1 MISFYFLKVEQVQ
14 SLVPYY
20 YFPTIKNLQKE
31 SLSIGRNAYE
41 LLYFGQPKESLNLAK
56 LAVKINNKDQQLW
69 LFLSETQVANKL
81 YKNALISLK
90 KAEKIDILINNAG
103 FLVNKPFKETTLE
116 DFQMVYSTNVF
127 SVAMLIKNT
136 IDFMES
142 GSNVLN
148 ISSIGGI
155 QGSLKFPGLSAYSSS
170 KGALNIL
177 TEMLAEEYKDRG
189 IHFNSLA
196 LGSVQTKMLEKAF
209 PNFTASTS
217 ALEMAEYIYNF
228 STNGYKLMNG
238 KVVSVSSTTP

>member
-1 MISFYFLKVEQVQ
+1 MNIFSKKNHRVLALSRDNSKLRELKLDGVDAID
-14 SLVPYY
+14 
-20 YFPTIKNLQKE
+20 FD
-31 SLSIGRNAYE
+31 
-41 LLYFGQPKESLNLAK
+41 LNHDDYG
-56 LAVKINNKDQQLW
+56 KINE
-69 LFLSETQVANKL
+69 F
-81 YKNALISLK
+81 LK
-90 KAEKIDILINNAG
+90 KAKKIDILINNAG
-103 FLVNKPFKETTLE
+103 YLVNKPFKETTLE

-148 ISSIGGI
+148 ISSIGGV
-155 QGSLKFPGLSAYSSS
+155 QGSVKFPGLSAYSSS

-228 STNGYKLMNG
+228 STNGYRLMNG
-238 KVVSVSSTTP
+238 KVISVSSTTP

>member
-1 MISFYFLKVEQVQ
+1 MSKNIIITGTSSGIGFELVNIFSKKNHRVLALSRDNSKLRELKLDGVDAID
-14 SLVPYY
+14 
-20 YFPTIKNLQKE
+20 FD
-31 SLSIGRNAYE
+31 
-41 LLYFGQPKESLNLAK
+41 LNHNDYGK
-56 LAVKINNKDQQLW
+56 VNE
-69 LFLSETQVANKL
+69 F
-81 YKNALISLK
+81 LK
-90 KAEKIDILINNAG
+90 KAVKIDILINNAG
-103 FLVNKPFKETTLE
+103 YLINKPFKETTLE

-155 QGSLKFPGLSAYSSS
+155 QGSVKFPGLSAYSSS

-228 STNGYKLMNG
+228 STNGYRLMNG
-238 KVVSVSSTTP
+238 KVISVSSTTP

>member
-1 MISFYFLKVEQVQ
+1 MSKNIIITGTSSGIGFELVNIFSKKNHRVLALSRDNSKLRELKLDGVDAID
-14 SLVPYY
+14 
-20 YFPTIKNLQKE
+20 FD
-31 SLSIGRNAYE
+31 
-41 LLYFGQPKESLNLAK
+41 LNHNDYGK
-56 LAVKINNKDQQLW
+56 VNE
-69 LFLSETQVANKL
+69 F
-81 YKNALISLK
+81 LK
-90 KAEKIDILINNAG
+90 KAVKIDILINNAG
-103 FLVNKPFKETTLE
+103 YLVNKPFKETTLE

-136 IDFMES
+136 IDFMKS

-155 QGSLKFPGLSAYSSS
+155 QGSVKFPGLSAYSSS

-238 KVVSVSSTTP
+238 KVISVSSTTP

>member
-1 MISFYFLKVEQVQ
+1 MSKNIIITGTSSGIGFELVNIFSKKNHRVLALSRDNSKLRELKLDGVDAIDFDLNHNDYGKINEFLKK
-14 SLVPYY
+14 
-20 YFPTIKNLQKE
+20 T
-31 SLSIGRNAYE
+31 
-41 LLYFGQPKESLNLAK
+41 
-56 LAVKINNKDQQLW
+56 
-69 LFLSETQVANKL
+69 
-81 YKNALISLK
+81 
-90 KAEKIDILINNAG
+90 EKIDILINNAG
-103 FLVNKPFKETTLE
+103 YLVNKPFKETTLE

-177 TEMLAEEYKDRG
+177 TEMLAEEYKERG

>member
-1 MISFYFLKVEQVQ
+1 MSKNIIITGTSSGIGFELVNIFSKKNHRVLALSRDNSKLRELKLDGVDAIDFD
-14 SLVPYY
+14 L
-20 YFPTIKNLQKE
+20 N
-31 SLSIGRNAYE
+31 RND
-41 LLYFGQPKESLNLAK
+41 FG
-56 LAVKINNKDQQLW
+56 KINE
-69 LFLSETQVANKL
+69 F
-81 YKNALISLK
+81 LK

-103 FLVNKPFKETTLE
+103 FLINKPFKETTLE

-148 ISSIGGI
+148 ISSIGGV
-155 QGSLKFPGLSAYSSS
+155 QGSVKFPGLSAYSSS

-228 STNGYKLMNG
+228 STNGYRLMNG
-238 KVVSVSSTTP
+238 KVISVSSTTP

>member
-1 MISFYFLKVEQVQ
+1 MSKNIIITGTSSGIGFELVNIFSKKNHRVLALSRDNSKLRELKLDGVDAIDFD
-14 SLVPYY
+14 L
-20 YFPTIKNLQKE
+20 NH
-31 SLSIGRNAYE
+31 NDYE
-41 LLYFGQPKESLNLAK
+41 
-56 LAVKINNKDQQLW
+56 KINE
-69 LFLSETQVANKL
+69 F
-81 YKNALISLK
+81 LK

-103 FLVNKPFKETTLE
+103 YLVNKPFKETTLE

-155 QGSLKFPGLSAYSSS
+155 QGSVKFPGLSAYSSS

>member
-1 MISFYFLKVEQVQ
+1 MSKNIIITGTSSGIGFELVNIFSKKNHRVLALSRDNSKLRDLKLDGVDAID
-14 SLVPYY
+14 
-20 YFPTIKNLQKE
+20 FD
-31 SLSIGRNAYE
+31 
-41 LLYFGQPKESLNLAK
+41 LNHNDYG
-56 LAVKINNKDQQLW
+56 KINE
-69 LFLSETQVANKL
+69 F
-81 YKNALISLK
+81 LK
-90 KAEKIDILINNAG
+90 KAKKIDILINNAG
-103 FLVNKPFKETTLE
+103 YLVNKPFKETTLE

-148 ISSIGGI
+148 ISSVGGV
-155 QGSLKFPGLSAYSSS
+155 QGSVKFPGLSAYSSS

-177 TEMLAEEYKDRG
+177 TEMLAEEYKNRG

-217 ALEMAEYIYNF
+217 ALQMAEYIYNF
-228 STNGYKLMNG
+228 SNEGYKLMNG
-238 KVVSVSSTTP
+238 KVISVSSTTP

>member
-1 MISFYFLKVEQVQ
+1 MSKNIIITGTSSGIGFELVNIFSKKNHRVLALSRDNSKLRDLKLDGVDAID
-14 SLVPYY
+14 
-20 YFPTIKNLQKE
+20 FD
-31 SLSIGRNAYE
+31 
-41 LLYFGQPKESLNLAK
+41 LNHNDYG
-56 LAVKINNKDQQLW
+56 KINEFLNK
-69 LFLSETQVANKL
+69 V
-81 YKNALISLK
+81 
-90 KAEKIDILINNAG
+90 EKIDVLINNAG

-127 SVAMLIKNT
+127 SVAMLVKNT

-148 ISSIGGI
+148 ISSIGGV
-155 QGSLKFPGLSAYSSS
+155 QGTVKFPGLSAYSSS

-238 KVVSVSSTTP
+238 KVISVSSTTP

>member
-1 MISFYFLKVEQVQ
+1 MSKNIIITGTSSGIGFELVNIFSKNNHRVLALSRDNSKLRELKLDGVDAIDFDLNHNDYGKINEFLK
-14 SLVPYY
+14 
-20 YFPTIKNLQKE
+20 
-31 SLSIGRNAYE
+31 
-41 LLYFGQPKESLNLAK
+41 
-56 LAVKINNKDQQLW
+56 KD
-69 LFLSETQVANKL
+69 
-81 YKNALISLK
+81 
-90 KAEKIDILINNAG
+90 EKIDILINNAG
-103 FLVNKPFKETTLE
+103 YLVNKSFKETTLE

-148 ISSIGGI
+148 ISSIGGV
-155 QGSLKFPGLSAYSSS
+155 QGSVKFPGLSAYSSS

-228 STNGYKLMNG
+228 STNGYRLMNG
-238 KVVSVSSTTP
+238 KVISVSSTTP

>member
-1 MISFYFLKVEQVQ
+1 MSKNIIITGTSSGIGFELVNIFSKKNHIVLALSRDNSKLRDLKLDGVDAID
-14 SLVPYY
+14 
-20 YFPTIKNLQKE
+20 FD
-31 SLSIGRNAYE
+31 
-41 LLYFGQPKESLNLAK
+41 LNHNDYG
-56 LAVKINNKDQQLW
+56 KINEFLNK
-69 LFLSETQVANKL
+69 V
-81 YKNALISLK
+81 
-90 KAEKIDILINNAG
+90 EKIDVLINNAG

-127 SVAMLIKNT
+127 SVAMLVKNT

-148 ISSIGGI
+148 ISSIGGV
-155 QGSLKFPGLSAYSSS
+155 QGTVKFPGLSAYSSS

-238 KVVSVSSTTP
+238 KVISVSSTTP

>member
-1 MISFYFLKVEQVQ
+1 MSKNIIITGTSSGIGFELVNIFSKKNHRVLALSRDNFKLRELKLNGVDAIDFDLNHNDYGKINEFLK
-14 SLVPYY
+14 
-20 YFPTIKNLQKE
+20 
-31 SLSIGRNAYE
+31 
-41 LLYFGQPKESLNLAK
+41 
-56 LAVKINNKDQQLW
+56 KD
-69 LFLSETQVANKL
+69 
-81 YKNALISLK
+81 
-90 KAEKIDILINNAG
+90 EKIDILINNAG
-103 FLVNKPFKETTLE
+103 YLVNKPFKETTLE

-136 IDFMES
+136 IDFMKS

-155 QGSLKFPGLSAYSSS
+155 QGSVKFSGLSAYSSS

-228 STNGYKLMNG
+228 STSGYRLMNG
-238 KVVSVSSTTP
+238 KVISVSSTTP

>member
-1 MISFYFLKVEQVQ
+1 MSKNIIITGTSSGIGFELVNIFSKKNHRVLALSRDNSKLRELKLDGVDAIDFD
-14 SLVPYY
+14 L
-20 YFPTIKNLQKE
+20 NH
-31 SLSIGRNAYE
+31 NDYE
-41 LLYFGQPKESLNLAK
+41 
-56 LAVKINNKDQQLW
+56 KINE
-69 LFLSETQVANKL
+69 F
-81 YKNALISLK
+81 LK

-103 FLVNKPFKETTLE
+103 YLVNKPFKETTLE

-155 QGSLKFPGLSAYSSS
+155 QGSVKFPGLSAYSSS

-228 STNGYKLMNG
+228 STNGYRLMNG
-238 KVVSVSSTTP
+238 KVISVSSTTP

>member
-1 MISFYFLKVEQVQ
+1 MSKNIIITGTSSGIGFELVNIFSKKNHRVLALSRDNSKLRELKLDGVDAIDFDLNHNDYGKINEFLK
-14 SLVPYY
+14 
-20 YFPTIKNLQKE
+20 
-31 SLSIGRNAYE
+31 
-41 LLYFGQPKESLNLAK
+41 
-56 LAVKINNKDQQLW
+56 KD
-69 LFLSETQVANKL
+69 
-81 YKNALISLK
+81 
-90 KAEKIDILINNAG
+90 EKIDILINNAG
-103 FLVNKPFKETTLE
+103 YLVNKPFKETTLE
-116 DFQMVYSTNVF
+116 DFRMVYSTNVF

-155 QGSLKFPGLSAYSSS
+155 QGSVKFPGLSAYSSS

-228 STNGYKLMNG
+228 STNSYRLMNG
-238 KVVSVSSTTP
+238 KVISVSSTTP

>member
-1 MISFYFLKVEQVQ
+1 MSKNIIITGTSSGIGFELVNIFSKKNHRVLALSRDNSKLRELKLDGVDAID
-14 SLVPYY
+14 
-20 YFPTIKNLQKE
+20 FD
-31 SLSIGRNAYE
+31 
-41 LLYFGQPKESLNLAK
+41 LNHNDYG
-56 LAVKINNKDQQLW
+56 KINE
-69 LFLSETQVANKL
+69 F
-81 YKNALISLK
+81 LK
-90 KAEKIDILINNAG
+90 KAKKIDILINNAG
-103 FLVNKPFKETTLE
+103 YLVNKPFKETTLE

-142 GSNVLN
+142 GSHVLN

-155 QGSLKFPGLSAYSSS
+155 QGSIKFPGLSAYSSS

-228 STNGYKLMNG
+228 STNGYRLMNG
-238 KVVSVSSTTP
+238 KVISVSSTTP